1 MELVF
6 YMENIPH
13 KNCRTHSIFVDFV
26 KKEVKIMRW
35 LYDKILYSRKSRQ
48 DNPDETVEEVLA
60 KHEAIL
66 QEYCLNEFGGQ
77 IPPENCYREVVSGE
91 SIDEREEIRKVLA
104 QIESPAITGVVVV
117 EPSRLSR
124 GDLDDCAKI
133 IRLFRF
139 SHTLVHTPVMT
150 YNLENK
156 MERKFFQDELL
167 RGNDYLE
174 YTKEILFRGRVA
186 AVKRGCYIN
195 RFAPYGYD
203 KVIKGKDHT
212 LEPNENADVVRM
224 IFDWYANEM
233 LSPHQIALRLT
244 EMGIKSPNGED
255 AWYKESVRYMLKNR
269 HYIGLVYYNEQKM
282 TPMLENGVIV
292 KRNVYQPE
300 SEVIVAKG
308 KHPAIIDQALWDK
321 ARARYQAPRK
331 RENLKLNNPLAGVL
345 KCAGCGRPMRYA
357 PYKHADDRFACL
369 STPSCYKSVKV
380 KEVIDGLVQALEK
393 SELPNLELKV
403 QNGDGNARKI
413 QKRLLAKLEKQMEAY
428 REQEDTQHELLE
440 TKQYDQET
448 FSRRNAKLRAK
459 MDECQ
464 EAIAKARAQLPDS
477 VDYEE
482 RVVALKNAIAS
493 LKDPNAT
500 PTEQNK
506 IVRAI
511 VDRIEYR
518 GAESG
523 VGKTKRG
530 ETPFTL
536 EVFLRL

>member
-1 MELVF
+1 
-6 YMENIPH
+6 
-13 KNCRTHSIFVDFV
+13 
-26 KKEVKIMRW
+26 MRW

-48 DNPDETVEEVLA
+48 DNPEETVEEVLA

-66 QEYCLNEFGGQ
+66 QEYCMNEFGGQ

-174 YTKEILFRGRVA
+174 YTKEILLRGRIA
-186 AVKRGCYIN
+186 AVKRGDYII

-203 KVIKGKDHT
+203 KVVKGKSHT
-212 LEPNENADVVRM
+212 LEPNENADIVRM
-224 IFDWYANEM
+224 IFDWYANDL
-233 LSPHQIALRLT
+233 LSPMQIARRLT
-244 EMGIKSPNGED
+244 KMGIKSPTGRDEWDENT
-255 AWYKESVRYMLKNR
+255 VRGMVKNR
-269 HYIGLVYYNEQKM
+269 HYIGLVYFNQQKT
-282 TPMLENGVIV
+282 TPMLENGTVV
-292 KRNVYQPE
+292 KRTIYQPE
-300 SEVIVAKG
+300 AEVIVAKG

-321 ARARYQAPRK
+321 ARARYKAPSK
-331 RENLKLNNPLAGVL
+331 RENLKLNNPLACVL
-345 KCAGCGRPMRYA
+345 VCAKCGQAMRYG
-357 PYKHADDRFACL
+357 PYSHADDRYNCQ
-369 STPSCYKSVKV
+369 STPRCYKSIKV
-380 KEVIDGLVQALEK
+380 KDILAGVIYALES
-393 SELPNLELKV
+393 SELPNLELKLK
-403 QNGDGNARKI
+403 NDDGNARKI
-413 QKRLLAKLEKQMEAY
+413 QQRHIAKLEKQMEAY
-428 REQEDTQHELLE
+428 QEQEDTQHELLE

-448 FSRRNAKLRAK
+448 FARRNAKLRAK

-464 EAIAKARAQLPDS
+464 EAIAKARAQLPES
-477 VDYEE
+477 VDYAE
-482 RVVALKNAIAS
+482 RIVALKNAIAV
-493 LKDPNAT
+493 LKDPAAT
-500 PTEQNK
+500 ATEQNK
-506 IVRAI
+506 IIRTI
-511 VDRIEYR
+511 VERIEYTGVS
-518 GAESG
+518 GAS
-523 VGKTKRG
+523 KRG

-536 EVFLRL
+536 EIFLRL